1 MSELLAT
8 ANVEARELTVR
19 VGARTLVDRVAFDA
33 PVGAFTAIVG
43 PNGAGKSTLLR
54 AIAGIEHLASGMV
67 LHDGVDLLALPRRAR
82 ARILALVEQ
91 DATTELPL
99 TGRDVVR
106 LGRSPHES
114 IFGGGDPDADAAV
127 TDALARAGA
136 VPFAERDVTTLSGG
150 ERQRVL
156 LARALAQRPRILL
169 LDEPTN
175 HLDLAA
181 QLDMVALVRT
191 LTAEGV
197 TVIAAVHD
205 LSLAAAHADA
215 VVVLAEGRVAA
226 HGPTQ
231 PTLTPALIREVFG
244 VRAEWTRNPLSGGP
258 LLATDARGPPARTR
272 PENAPTNAARERR
285 PATRLGRGIRD
296 TSLHG
301 APARAARGPQPIR
314 RRMRAANAKASPASS
329 TSRPLRVHTR
339 ASTPSRLSST
349 AILWKRATRTR
360 TPGG

>member
-1 MSELLAT
+1 MNGVPPT
-8 ANVEARELTVR
+8 VNVEVRELTVR
-19 VGARTLVDRVAFDA
+19 VGERSLVDEVAFDA
-33 PVGAFTAIVG
+33 PVGAFTALVG

-54 AIAGIEHLASGMV
+54 AVAGIEQVASGMV

-99 TGRDVVR
+99 TGRDVTR

-114 IFGGGDPDADAAV
+114 LFGGGDPDAATIVA
-127 TDALARAGA
+127 DALARAGA
-136 VPFAERDVTTLSGG
+136 TAFADRDITTLSGG

-156 LARALAQRPRILL
+156 LARALAQQPRILL

-181 QLDMVALVRT
+181 QLDMVSLVRA

-215 VVVLAEGRVAA
+215 VVVLADGRIAA
-226 HGPTQ
+226 HGATE
-231 PTLTPALIREVFG
+231 PTLTPALIRQVFG
-244 VRAEWTRNPLSGGP
+244 VRAEWTRNPLTGGP
-258 LLATDARGPPARTR
+258 LLAT
-272 PENAPTNAARERR
+272 
-285 PATRLGRGIRD
+285 
-296 TSLHG
+296 G
-301 APARAARGPQPIR
+301 A
-314 RRMRAANAKASPASS
+314 
-329 TSRPLRVHTR
+329 
-339 ASTPSRLSST
+339 
-349 AILWKRATRTR
+349 
-360 TPGG
+360 

>member
-1 MSELLAT
+1 MSDILAT

-19 VGARTLVDRVAFDA
+19 VGERTLVDRVAFDA

-114 IFGGGDPDADAAV
+114 IFGGGDADADAVV

-136 VPFAERDVTTLSGG
+136 APFAARDVTTLSGG

-156 LARALAQRPRILL
+156 LARALAQQPRILL

-181 QLDMVALVRT
+181 QLDMVALVRA
-191 LTAEGV
+191 LTTEGV

-215 VVVLAEGRVAA
+215 VVVLASGRVAA

-231 PTLTPALIREVFG
+231 QTLTPALIHEVFG
-244 VRAEWTRNPLSGGP
+244 VRAEWTRNPLTGGP
-258 LLATDARGPPARTR
+258 LLAT
-272 PENAPTNAARERR
+272 
-285 PATRLGRGIRD
+285 
-296 TSLHG
+296 G
-301 APARAARGPQPIR
+301 A
-314 RRMRAANAKASPASS
+314 
-329 TSRPLRVHTR
+329 
-339 ASTPSRLSST
+339 
-349 AILWKRATRTR
+349 
-360 TPGG
+360 

>member
-1 MSELLAT
+1 MT
-8 ANVEARELTVR
+8 AVPNVEVRELTVR
-19 VGARTLVDRVAFDA
+19 VGARALIDKVAFDA
-33 PVGAFTAIVG
+33 PAGAFTAIVG

-54 AIAGIEHLASGMV
+54 AVAGVDHAASGMV

-106 LGRSPHES
+106 LGRAPHES
-114 IFGGGDPDADAAV
+114 VFGGGDADADAVVAE
-127 TDALARAGA
+127 ALERAGA
-136 VPFAERDVTTLSGG
+136 APFAARDVTTLSGG

-181 QLDMVALVRT
+181 QLDMVALVRQ
-191 LTAEGV
+191 LTGEAV

-215 VVVLAEGRVAA
+215 VVVLAGGRVVA
-226 HGPTQ
+226 HGATEA
-231 PTLTPALIREVFG
+231 TLTPALIHEVFG
-244 VRAEWTRNPLSGGP
+244 VRAEWTRNPLTGGP
-258 LLATDARGPPARTR
+258 LLAVG
-272 PENAPTNAARERR
+272 
-285 PATRLGRGIRD
+285 
-296 TSLHG
+296 
-301 APARAARGPQPIR
+301 
-314 RRMRAANAKASPASS
+314 
-329 TSRPLRVHTR
+329 
-339 ASTPSRLSST
+339 
-349 AILWKRATRTR
+349 
-360 TPGG
+360 

>member
-114 IFGGGDPDADAAV
+114 IFGGSDPDADALV

-136 VPFAERDVTTLSGG
+136 APFAERDVTTLSGG

-258 LLATDARGPPARTR
+258 LLATD
-272 PENAPTNAARERR
+272 
-285 PATRLGRGIRD
+285 
-296 TSLHG
+296 
-301 APARAARGPQPIR
+301 
-314 RRMRAANAKASPASS
+314 
-329 TSRPLRVHTR
+329 V
-339 ASTPSRLSST
+339 
-349 AILWKRATRTR
+349 
-360 TPGG
+360 

>member
-1 MSELLAT
+1 MMAPDATPHT
-8 ANVEARELTVR
+8 ANVEVRELTVR
-19 VGARTLVDRVAFDA
+19 IADRALVDDVAFDA
-33 PVGAFTAIVG
+33 PAGAFTAVVG

-54 AIAGIEHLASGMV
+54 GLAGIEPSASGMV

-82 ARILALVEQ
+82 ARIVALVEQ

-114 IFGGGDPDADAAV
+114 LFGGSDPEADAVVA
-127 TDALARAGA
+127 DALARAGA
-136 VPFAERDVTTLSGG
+136 DAFVERDVTTLSGG

-156 LARALAQRPRILL
+156 LARALAQQPRILL

-181 QLDMVALVRT
+181 QLDMVSLVRT

-215 VVVLAEGRVAA
+215 VVVLANGHVAA
-226 HGPTQ
+226 HGATR
-231 PTLTPALIREVFG
+231 PTLTPALIHDVFG
-244 VRAEWTRNPLSGGP
+244 VRAEWTRNPLTGGP
-258 LLATDARGPPARTR
+258 LLAT
-272 PENAPTNAARERR
+272 
-285 PATRLGRGIRD
+285 
-296 TSLHG
+296 G
-301 APARAARGPQPIR
+301 A
-314 RRMRAANAKASPASS
+314 
-329 TSRPLRVHTR
+329 
-339 ASTPSRLSST
+339 
-349 AILWKRATRTR
+349 
-360 TPGG
+360 

>member
-8 ANVEARELTVR
+8 ANIEARELTVR

-136 VPFAERDVTTLSGG
+136 AHFAERDVTTLSGG

-258 LLATDARGPPARTR
+258 LLATDA
-272 PENAPTNAARERR
+272 
-285 PATRLGRGIRD
+285 
-296 TSLHG
+296 
-301 APARAARGPQPIR
+301 
-314 RRMRAANAKASPASS
+314 
-329 TSRPLRVHTR
+329 
-339 ASTPSRLSST
+339 
-349 AILWKRATRTR
+349 
-360 TPGG
+360 